1 MIDDF
6 SFGIVRVFNSKQLK
20 PNTMNTTNNPNDVQN
35 EHSETN
41 NDTANQPV
49 VPEGENNL
57 DVKTDLKS
65 FLESAKNR
73 GETTV
78 EVTFIKRRRE

>member
-1 MIDDF
+1 M
-6 SFGIVRVFNSKQLK
+6 STK
-20 PNTMNTTNNPNDVQN
+20 NNPNDVPQ
-35 EHSETN
+35 EQSETN
-41 NDTANQPV
+41 NDTKNQAV
-49 VPEGENNL
+49 VPKGEYKP

-65 FLESAKNR
+65 FLASAKNR

>member
-1 MIDDF
+1 
-6 SFGIVRVFNSKQLK
+6 
-20 PNTMNTTNNPNDVQN
+20 MNTTNNPNDVQN
-35 EHSETN
+35 EQSETN
-41 NDTANQPV
+41 NDPANQSV

-57 DVKTDLKS
+57 DVKTDMKS

-73 GETTV
+73 CETPV

>member
-1 MIDDF
+1 M
-6 SFGIVRVFNSKQLK
+6 S
-20 PNTMNTTNNPNDVQN
+20 TTNNPNDVQQ
-35 EHSETN
+35 EQSETS
-41 NDTANQPV
+41 NDKTNQPT
-49 VPEGENNL
+49 VPKGENKP

-65 FLESAKNR
+65 FLDSAKNR